1 MTDISIDDK
10 NVEFTKKDLSTM
22 ELFAET
28 IGEENKKVVEA
39 WKEAQKSKPSN
50 DDMASEKAMKDISP
64 EEALAS

>member
-10 NVEFTKKDLSTM
+10 QVDFTKKDLSTM

-28 IGEENKKVVEA
+28 IGEENKKIVDA
-39 WKEAQKSKPSN
+39 WKESSKTKHTSS
-50 DDMASEKAMKDISP
+50 DEDSERVMKDISP